1 MAPPAPP
8 PAPAPP
14 AAPGGRTDAVAA
26 LLGRVWDDAL
36 DPGYAAAASR
46 RTVARPE
53 GPPPGTPVPRRH
65 RRSLGAGLSLALVG
79 LVLAAAAV
87 EANVQRP
94 VVEQRRAE
102 LLADVAEQTDRN
114 DALAA
119 GLAALRAEVDG
130 LEIAGLG
137 ATAEGERLADQLVSL
152 GARTGTAAV
161 RGPGVA
167 VTLDDAEP
175 GDPALTDDPALG
187 RVLDRDLQLVVNGLW
202 AAGAEAVSVN
212 DQRLTSLSAIRAA
225 GEAILVDYRPL
236 ARPYVVQ
243 AIGDPD
249 SLAARF
255 VAGPGGRGLQTL
267 GETYGI
273 RHEVS
278 GVEEMTLPAASAVT
292 LRYARPEGAEP

>member
-65 RRSLGAGLSLALVG
+65 GRSLGAGLSLALVG

>member
-1 MAPPAPP
+1 
-8 PAPAPP
+8 
-14 AAPGGRTDAVAA
+14 
-26 LLGRVWDDAL
+26 
-36 DPGYAAAASR
+36 
-46 RTVARPE
+46 
-53 GPPPGTPVPRRH
+53 VPRRH
-65 RRSLGAGLSLALVG
+65 GRSLGAGLSLALVG